1 MNISVIICTFNRA
14 ESLRRTLSTL
24 CEATVPPGV
33 AYEVLVV
40 DNNSTD
46 HTRSVCE
53 EFCSRLPLRYLFEPR
68 QGKSLA
74 LNMAIE
80 RATADLLIFTDDDAD
95 IDPKWL
101 ESYWRACQRH
111 PDASIFGG
119 RVYPRLPMDTPAWFA
134 AHANDLLRFATG
146 YFDPGEEE
154 VLGNWTFLGAN
165 MALRKSVFR
174 DEEGYRQEVSII
186 GNSVRCI
193 RGAEENEIQNRLRRK
208 GHQALYVPSAVVHHR
223 LLHLPSEAYV
233 RATFRSNGINEVRL
247 GEVSK
252 EHLLFKVPRYYWKQA
267 ALHAVKYCLTRWC
280 GPPRIW
286 LKAEI
291 QMAHA
296 WGVISECRRTAD

>member
-14 ESLRRTLSTL
+14 ESLRRTLRTL

-53 EFCSRLPLRYLFEPR
+53 EFCSRLPLRYLFQPK
-68 QGKSLA
+68 QGKSYA
-74 LNMAIE
+74 LNLGIE
-80 RATADLLIFTDDDAD
+80 EARGRLLIFTDDDVDLTPDWIFA
-95 IDPKWL
+95 
-101 ESYWRACQRH
+101 YWRGTQAH
-111 PDASIFGG
+111 PDVSVFGG
-119 RVYPRLPMDTPAWFA
+119 RCYPRWVNPVPRWLEIHAADILSHIAIYFDRGEVELPMNIAF
-134 AHANDLLRFATG
+134 
-146 YFDPGEEE
+146 
-154 VLGNWTFLGAN
+154 VGAN
-165 MALRKSVFR
+165 MAVRRAAFGDR
-174 DEEGYRQEVSII
+174 IRYRQDVSITAGDRRRI
-186 GNSVRCI
+186 K
-193 RGAEENEIQNRLRRK
+193 GAEENLLMKELYAAGNK
-208 GHQALYVPSAVVHHR
+208 GMYFPDAIIHHR
-223 LLHLPSEAYV
+223 YLHPATERYV
-233 RATFRSNGINEVRL
+233 RQWHISAGINEVRL

-252 EHLLFKVPRYYWKQA
+252 EHLLFMVPRYYWKQA
-267 ALHAVKYCLTRWC
+267 ALHAAKYCLTRWC